1 MENEIENS
9 IRFNKAKCWI
19 FNTQA
24 FGKLLKY
31 IFQRVREIKLGMLL
45 EQEEGEKKDLKQKR
59 KQKMRKRRRIK
70 GYGGG
75 RKIQRKNNSNG
86 RK

>member
-1 MENEIENS
+1 MENKIENR

-45 EQEEGEKKDLKQKR
+45 E
-59 KQKMRKRRRIK
+59 
-70 GYGGG
+70 
-75 RKIQRKNNSNG
+75 
-86 RK
+86 

>member
-24 FGKLLKY
+24 FAKLLKY

-45 EQEEGEKKDLKQKR
+45 E
-59 KQKMRKRRRIK
+59 
-70 GYGGG
+70 
-75 RKIQRKNNSNG
+75 
-86 RK
+86 